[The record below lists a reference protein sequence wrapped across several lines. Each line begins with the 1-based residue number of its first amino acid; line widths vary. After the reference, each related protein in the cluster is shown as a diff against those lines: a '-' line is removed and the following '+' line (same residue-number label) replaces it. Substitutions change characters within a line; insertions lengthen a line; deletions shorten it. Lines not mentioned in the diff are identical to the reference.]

1 MDAKQYLLKGAVT
14 ELIAT
19 FDKNEKLD
27 LGMYAN
33 QCDFQINAGIKGLF
47 CSGLAGES
55 LYTTQDERIE
65 MTKVAVQKANG
76 KIPVVG
82 NIAELR
88 LCDAKT
94 LLQRYVDAGVDAICI
109 TQPSVIGYTA
119 DMLYRYYSELAGMTK
134 LPVYVYNAP
143 QTSNTLSPALVDK
156 IVNENENVVGYK
168 DSTQDIVHLQTMMAG
183 IKKGKHFECISGSDA
198 TIYPTL
204 AIGGCGIISLISAV
218 FPKPII
224 DVCELYFAGDMA
236 ASFAKQQEIL
246 DIRTALKGAPF
257 LAGYKY
263 AASLIGLDL
272 GIVRN
277 PLSDA
282 TQKEKDTIKANLERL
297 QLI

>member
-1 MDAKQYLLKGAVT
+1 MMEQFLLKGAVT

-27 LGMYAN
+27 LGMYAS
-33 QCDFQINAGIKGLF
+33 QCDFQMQAGIKGLF

-65 MTKVAVQKANG
+65 MTKVAVEKAGG
-76 KIPVVG
+76 KVPVVG

-109 TQPSVIGYTA
+109 TQPYVLGYTP
-119 DMLYRYYSELAGMTK
+119 DLLFRYYSELAGMTK

-143 QTSNTLSPALVDK
+143 QTSNTLSPALVDR

-168 DSTQDIVHLQTMMAG
+168 DSTQDIIHLQSVMAG
-183 IKKGKHFECISGSDA
+183 IKPGKHFECVAGSDA
-198 TIYPTL
+198 TIFPTL
-204 AIGGCGIISLISAV
+204 TIGGCGIISLISAV

-224 DVCELYFAGDMA
+224 DVCEIYFRGDIAGA
-236 ASFAKQQEIL
+236 FEKQKEIL
-246 DIRTALKGAPF
+246 AIRTALKGAPF

-263 AASLIGLDL
+263 AASLIGLEL
-272 GIVRN
+272 GVVRN

-282 TQKEKDTIKANLERL
+282 TQKEKDTIKANLQAL
-297 QLI
+297 HLM